1 MGPRHG
7 WTHLAHKKGMGS
19 PCLCLTLTQHAIFVE
34 KTGPRGGCVRRG
46 RWTRFACKKV
56 LDSPSLNMTLTHHA
70 FFVREIHMSQM
81 QMCQSDGWACFAC
94 KKGLVHLVFV

>member
-1 MGPRHG
+1 MQFSLKKQVRGADVLDG
-7 WTHLAHKKGMGS
+7 VGGLA
-19 PCLCLTLTQHAIFVE
+19 LLV
-34 KTGPRGGCVRRG
+34 
-46 RWTRFACKKV
+46 KKV

-70 FFVREIHMSQM
+70 FFVREIHMSQG

>member
-1 MGPRHG
+1 MGP
-7 WTHLAHKKGMGS
+7 
-19 PCLCLTLTQHAIFVE
+19 Q
-34 KTGPRGGCVRRG
+34 GGRA
-46 RWTRFACKKV
+46 RFARVRGVGVRGVGGLALLVKKV

-70 FFVREIHMSQM
+70 FFVREIHMSQG

>member
-1 MGPRHG
+1 MQFSLKKQVRGADVLDG
-7 WTHLAHKKGMGS
+7 VGGLA
-19 PCLCLTLTQHAIFVE
+19 LLV
-34 KTGPRGGCVRRG
+34 
-46 RWTRFACKKV
+46 KKV
-56 LDSPSLNMTLTHHA
+56 LDSPSLNMNLTHHA

>member
-1 MGPRHG
+1 MGPRLG
-7 WTHLAHKKGMGS
+7 WTHFAHKKGMGS

-34 KTGPRGGCVRRG
+34 KTGPRGGCVRG
-46 RWTRFACKKV
+46 VGGLALLVKKV

-70 FFVREIHMSQM
+70 FFVREIHMSQG
-81 QMCQSDGWACFAC
+81 QMCQSGGWACFAC

>member
-1 MGPRHG
+1 MQFSLKKQVRGADVLDG
-7 WTHLAHKKGMGS
+7 VGGLA
-19 PCLCLTLTQHAIFVE
+19 LLV
-34 KTGPRGGCVRRG
+34 
-46 RWTRFACKKV
+46 KKV